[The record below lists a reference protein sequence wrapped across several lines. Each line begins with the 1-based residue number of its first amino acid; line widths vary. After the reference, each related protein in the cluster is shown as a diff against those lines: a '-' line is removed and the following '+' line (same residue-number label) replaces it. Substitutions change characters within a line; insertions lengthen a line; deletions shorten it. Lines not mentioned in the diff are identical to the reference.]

1 MNFIA
6 EMQILKRKIEQLKF
20 KNKSLKGKVNLWK
33 NRVGEAADIIANY
46 EEFQTENKQLK
57 IKQKELIIKAL
68 YLAGTV
74 DTDGDYWGH
83 DTNLGKFDE
92 IVEEILN

>member
-6 EMQILKRKIEQLKF
+6 EMQILKRKISQLKF
-20 KNKSLKGKVNLWK
+20 KNKNLKSEVNLWK
-33 NRVGEAADIIANY
+33 NRVGEAADIIADY

-57 IKQKELIIKAL
+57 IKQKELIIKSL
-68 YLAGTV
+68 CFAGSIN
-74 DTDGDYWGH
+74 TDGDYWGH

-92 IVEEILN
+92 IVEEILI